1 VIETEEKEKEIDIE
15 IWKGIE
21 VIEIEIEKED
31 ILIMTG
37 RMDIG
42 KEKEWRVDIEV
53 NPIDASDINMTELVK
68 IISEIAGLDEDSVE
82 VGVEMNDAGEI
93 VRVVIYVN
101 EETTASGPPGEKT

>member
-1 VIETEEKEKEIDIE
+1 MIETEEKEKEIDIE

-42 KEKEWRVDIEV
+42 KEKEIRLIIIE
-53 NPIDASDINMTELVK
+53 L
-68 IISEIAGLDEDSVE
+68 
-82 VGVEMNDAGEI
+82 
-93 VRVVIYVN
+93 
-101 EETTASGPPGEKT
+101 